1 MSDLQDKMEQSDRD
15 VQVSIRC
22 AKCGEA
28 VQPGEEH
35 ECKGEKKNEN

>member
-1 MSDLQDKMEQSDRD
+1 MSGMEDEMKIGDKD

-35 ECKGEKKNEN
+35 ECKKEKDDAN